1 MDNNHKKILSC
12 FQDIFHELFLLESII
27 KLTKEC
33 CLEREVSSQYY
44 NISEE
49 KRDWL
54 KNMLNKFVD
63 HQNREFENPYV
74 TKQYQ
79 DFNSSFIHCL
89 SPACI
94 QVLLL

>member
-49 KRDWL
+49 KRRHL
-54 KNMLNKFVD
+54 SEERNNYINMLSIALDRVKNIEEINT
-63 HQNREFENPYV
+63 QMEEEIAYL
-74 TKQYQ
+74 Q
-79 DFNSSFIHCL
+79 
-89 SPACI
+89 
-94 QVLLL
+94 